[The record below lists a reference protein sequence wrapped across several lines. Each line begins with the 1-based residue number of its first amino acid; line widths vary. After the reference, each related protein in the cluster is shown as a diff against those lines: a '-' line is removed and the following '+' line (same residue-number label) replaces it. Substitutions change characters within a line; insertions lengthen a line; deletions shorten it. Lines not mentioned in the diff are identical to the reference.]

1 MKMFMKKQKISAE
14 GIKFSIKKDNK
25 EVARAYLYLMKNALH
40 KQPFGFMEDVFI
52 DESLRGKG
60 YGTKIVKEIIKEAKK
75 QNCYKLIATSR
86 YPRDKV
92 HKLYK
97 KLGFR
102 DWGKE
107 FRINLKEKNQGRFQ
121 TTF

>member
-1 MKMFMKKQKISAE
+1 MNMFMKKQKISAE
-14 GIKFSIKKDNK
+14 GIKFSIKKDDK
-25 EVARAYLYLMKNALH
+25 EVARAYLYLMKNDLH

-52 DESLRGKG
+52 DESLRSKG

-86 YPRDKV
+86 YSRDKV

-102 DWGKE
+102 NWGKE
-107 FRINLKEKNQGRFQ
+107 FRINLKEKNQGKFQ

>member
-1 MKMFMKKQKISAE
+1 MKKQKITAQ

-25 EVARAYLYLMKNALH
+25 EIARAYLYIMKNDLH
-40 KQPFGFMEDVFI
+40 KQPFGLMEDVFI
-52 DESLRGKG
+52 DKSLRGEG
-60 YGTKIVKEIIKEAKK
+60 YGTKIVKELIKQAKK

-86 YPRDKV
+86 YPRKEV

-97 KLGFR
+97 KLGFK

-107 FRINLKEKNQGRFQ
+107 FRMDFK
-121 TTF
+121 

>member
-1 MKMFMKKQKISAE
+1 MQMKMFMKKQKINAE

-25 EVARAYLYLMKNALH
+25 EVARAYLYLMKNDLH
-40 KQPFGFMEDVFI
+40 KQPFGLMEDVFI

-60 YGTKIVKEIIKEAKK
+60 HGTKIIKEIIKEAKK

-107 FRINLKEKNQGRFQ
+107 FRINLKEKNGY
-121 TTF
+121 

>member
-1 MKMFMKKQKISAE
+1 MFIKKRKISTI
-14 GIKFSIKKDNK
+14 GIKFFIEKDNR
-25 EVARAYLYLMKNALH
+25 EVARAFLYLMKNDLH
-40 KQPFGFMEDVFI
+40 QQPFGLMEDVFI

-60 YGTKIVKEIIKEAKK
+60 YGTKIVKELIKEAKK

-86 YPRDKV
+86 YARNRV

-97 KLGFR
+97 ELGFQ

-107 FRINLKEKNQGRFQ
+107 FRINLKKE
-121 TTF
+121 

>member
-1 MKMFMKKQKISAE
+1 MQMKIFIKKQKINAK

-25 EVARAYLYLMKNALH
+25 EIARAYFYLMKNDLH
-40 KQPFGFMEDVFI
+40 KQPFGLMEDVFI

-60 YGTKIVKEIIKEAKK
+60 YGTKIVKKIIEEAKK

-92 HKLYK
+92 HNLYK
-97 KLGFR
+97 KLGFQ

-107 FRINLKEKNQGRFQ
+107 FRINF
-121 TTF
+121 

>member
-1 MKMFMKKQKISAE
+1 MIVKKQKINSE
-14 GIKFSIKKDNK
+14 GIKFSIEKNNK
-25 EVARAYLYLMKNALH
+25 EVARAFLYLMKNDLH
-40 KQPFGFMEDVFI
+40 KRPFGLMEDVFI

-60 YGTKIVKEIIKEAKK
+60 YGTEIVKELIKEAKK

-86 YPRDKV
+86 YARDRV

-97 KLGFR
+97 KLGFQ

-107 FRINLKEKNQGRFQ
+107 FRINLEKE
-121 TTF
+121 

>member
-1 MKMFMKKQKISAE
+1 MKKQKITAQ

-25 EVARAYLYLMKNALH
+25 EIARAYLYVMKNDLH
-40 KQPFGFMEDVFI
+40 KQPFGLMEDVFI
-52 DESLRGKG
+52 DKSLRGEG
-60 YGTKIVKEIIKEAKK
+60 YGTKIVKELIKQAKK

-86 YPRDKV
+86 YSRKEV

-97 KLGFR
+97 KLGFK

-107 FRINLKEKNQGRFQ
+107 FRMDFK
-121 TTF
+121 